1 MVLNLF
7 MYIHVL
13 TDLHCS
19 CWGCTVCPVSYVS
32 GETPDKVPG
41 KEEERIEMGYVRR
54 EVEGS
59 GGKEEQGIRGGR
71 GGGREGRRESE
82 RGMPCSSVFSPSPP
96 ASHTHHGAKAIDV
109 IAAVLLTQQLH
120 HLLQVVGNVS
130 SLHTGYRLWKGIE
143 GICTTS
149 SQLIVYTYMPGT

>member
-1 MVLNLF
+1 M
-7 MYIHVL
+7 
-13 TDLHCS
+13 
-19 CWGCTVCPVSYVS
+19 
-32 GETPDKVPG
+32 
-41 KEEERIEMGYVRR
+41 
-54 EVEGS
+54 
-59 GGKEEQGIRGGR
+59 
-71 GGGREGRRESE
+71 GGGREEGRV
-82 RGMPCSSVFSPSPP
+82 RGACHAAQSSCQVCQL

-149 SQLIVYTYMPGT
+149 SQLIACIYIHARYLNTALPAPDMQSVMALQCVWKSSGLLGCGLNYRRDRLNMKRIRVQGLPYFI